1 MKSNWILIKNGHVVD
16 PANNIDEK
24 LDILI
29 KDGIISEVG
38 KDIQTNPFVT
48 VIDAEGKIVAPGLID
63 LHVHFR
69 EPGYEYKED
78 IESGSAAAARG
89 GVTTVVCMPNTNP
102 TIDNPALV
110 KYVTDRGK
118 EGGLTHVL
126 TTGCIT
132 KGQKSEELA
141 EIGELKNAGAVAV
154 SDDGRPVLSP
164 SLMR

>member
-89 GVTTVVCMPNTNP
+89 GVT
-102 TIDNPALV
+102 
-110 KYVTDRGK
+110 KS
-118 EGGLTHVL
+118 
-126 TTGCIT
+126 
-132 KGQKSEELA
+132 GQKFHTPNCKHIKDKPNLIHMTINEA
-141 EIGELKNAGAVAV
+141 IQAGYEACE
-154 SDDGRPVLSP
+154 DCKPDNY
-164 SLMR
+164 

>member
-1 MKSNWILIKNGHVVD
+1 MFVD

-78 IESGSAAAARG
+78 IESGSAAPQEAELRLLC
-89 GVTTVVCMPNTNP
+89 VCRIRTQLLIIRLLLNM
-102 TIDNPALV
+102 
-110 KYVTDRGK
+110 
-118 EGGLTHVL
+118 
-126 TTGCIT
+126 
-132 KGQKSEELA
+132 
-141 EIGELKNAGAVAV
+141 
-154 SDDGRPVLSP
+154 
-164 SLMR
+164 

>member
-110 KYVTDRGK
+110 
-118 EGGLTHVL
+118 
-126 TTGCIT
+126 
-132 KGQKSEELA
+132 
-141 EIGELKNAGAVAV
+141 N
-154 SDDGRPVLSP
+154 
-164 SLMR
+164 M

>member
-78 IESGSAAAARG
+78 IESGSAAAAEAELRLLC
-89 GVTTVVCMPNTNP
+89 VCRIRTQLLIIRLLLNM
-102 TIDNPALV
+102 
-110 KYVTDRGK
+110 
-118 EGGLTHVL
+118 
-126 TTGCIT
+126 
-132 KGQKSEELA
+132 
-141 EIGELKNAGAVAV
+141 
-154 SDDGRPVLSP
+154 
-164 SLMR
+164 

>member
-1 MKSNWILIKNGHVVD
+1 MQIETNWILIKNGHVVD

-78 IESGSAAAARG
+78 IESGSAAAAEAELRLLC
-89 GVTTVVCMPNTNP
+89 VCRIRTQLLIIRLLLNM
-102 TIDNPALV
+102 
-110 KYVTDRGK
+110 
-118 EGGLTHVL
+118 
-126 TTGCIT
+126 
-132 KGQKSEELA
+132 
-141 EIGELKNAGAVAV
+141 
-154 SDDGRPVLSP
+154 
-164 SLMR
+164 